1 MSCSSDSIPLS
12 DHRTLLAE
20 YLRGIVFPATS
31 VAGLIM
37 EERLSVRYARDPVR
51 PCLVMW
57 ACSAGDGDVADALPV
72 AAAFDLFDRFLL
84 LHDEL
89 SADCAAITARWGLG
103 QSLNAGD
110 ALYALAFRLLASDVS
125 DAKRR
130 LAAARLV
137 GEAVLEAIEGG
148 SDDRARSAALMG
160 AALEAGAVI
169 AGAPKSIV
177 RSFARAGRL
186 LGTAGLARGS
196 ELAHRFA
203 VQAVAELQRY
213 TSRTHLDAFEEVVR
227 YVARRA
233 A

>member
-1 MSCSSDSIPLS
+1 MSCPSDSIPLGA
-12 DHRTLLAE
+12 HRALLAR
-20 YLRGIVFPATS
+20 YLQGIAFPTTS
-31 VAGLIM
+31 VAGEII
-37 EERLSVRYARDPVR
+37 EERLSGGFTHDPVR
-51 PCLVMW
+51 PCLVLW
-57 ACSAGDGDVADALPV
+57 ACAAGDGDVTEALPV

-84 LHDEL
+84 LHDEI
-89 SADCAAITARWGLG
+89 SRDSAAITARWGLG

-125 DAKRR
+125 DPKRR
-130 LAAARLV
+130 LTAARLV

-148 SDDRARSAALMG
+148 SDDRARSAALTG
-160 AALEAGAVI
+160 AALEAGVVI
-169 AGAPKSIV
+169 AGAPERIA

-196 ELAHRFA
+196 QLAEGFA
-203 VQAVAELQRY
+203 LQAVAELQRY
-213 TSRTHLDAFEEVVR
+213 TSRAHLDAFEEVVR

>member
-1 MSCSSDSIPLS
+1 MSLSSDSIPLS
-12 DHRTLLAE
+12 DHRTLLAR
-20 YLRGIVFPATS
+20 YLAGIVFPTTS
-31 VAGLIM
+31 VAGRIM
-37 EERLSVRYARDPVR
+37 QERLSARYARDPVR

-57 ACSAGDGDVADALPV
+57 ACAAGDGDVTDALPV

-89 SADCAAITARWGLG
+89 SVDSAAITARWGLG

-125 DAKRR
+125 EPKSR

-137 GEAVLEAIEGG
+137 GQAVLEAIEGG
-148 SDDRARSAALMG
+148 SDDRARSTTLTG

-169 AGAPKSIV
+169 AGVPESIA

-196 ELAHRFA
+196 ELAQRFA
-203 VQAVAELQRY
+203 LQAVAELQRH
-213 TSRTHLDAFEEVVR
+213 TSRTHLDAFEEVVQ
-227 YVARRA
+227 YVAGRA

>member
-1 MSCSSDSIPLS
+1 MCCSSGSIPLS
-12 DHRTLLAE
+12 DHRALLAQ
-20 YLRGIVFPATS
+20 YLRGIAFPATS
-31 VAGLIM
+31 VAGRII
-37 EERLSVRYARDPVR
+37 EERLSLQYARDPVR

-57 ACSAGDGDVADALPV
+57 ACSAGEGDVTDALPV

-89 SADCAAITARWGLG
+89 SADSAAITARWGLG

-125 DAKRR
+125 DPKRR

-148 SDDRARSAALMG
+148 SDDRARSAVLMG
-160 AALEAGAVI
+160 AALEAGVVI
-169 AGAPKSIV
+169 AGAPEQIA

-196 ELAHRFA
+196 ALAKRFA
-203 VQAVAELQRY
+203 LQAVAELEPH
-213 TSRTHLDAFEEVVR
+213 TSRPHLDAFEEVVR